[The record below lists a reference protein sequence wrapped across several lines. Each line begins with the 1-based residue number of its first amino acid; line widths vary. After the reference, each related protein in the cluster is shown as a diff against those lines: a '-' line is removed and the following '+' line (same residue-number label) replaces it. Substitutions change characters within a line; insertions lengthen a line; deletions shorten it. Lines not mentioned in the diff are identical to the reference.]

1 MEESDSSRNS
11 SYCRSDSDNS
21 ASTCSPTEDSEELFL
36 SLPSSLPT
44 GVSPYR
50 FEPVYDPGEEPSTI
64 SVVLPTDMEDPEVS
78 RVGNTEW

>member
-1 MEESDSSRNS
+1 MTARAILRTAEVIQTSLPPLVHQQRI
-11 SYCRSDSDNS
+11 
-21 ASTCSPTEDSEELFL
+21 LF
-36 SLPSSLPT
+36 LPSSLPT

-64 SVVLPTDMEDPEVS
+64 SVVLPTDTEDPEVS

>member
-1 MEESDSSRNS
+1 MEESDNSRKS
-11 SYCRSDSDNS
+11 SYCSNDSDES
-21 ASTCSPTEDSEELFL
+21 ASTCSSTEDSEELFL

-50 FEPVYDPGEEPSTI
+50 FEPVYDPGKEPSTI